1 MSFVVALGRT
11 YLRTKKC
18 RFLTAS
24 KLARSGPTSDIIV
37 GVMMMMMIGGGES
50 NF

>member
-1 MSFVVALGRT
+1 MEFAAAAL
-11 YLRTKKC
+11 
-18 RFLTAS
+18 FLTAS